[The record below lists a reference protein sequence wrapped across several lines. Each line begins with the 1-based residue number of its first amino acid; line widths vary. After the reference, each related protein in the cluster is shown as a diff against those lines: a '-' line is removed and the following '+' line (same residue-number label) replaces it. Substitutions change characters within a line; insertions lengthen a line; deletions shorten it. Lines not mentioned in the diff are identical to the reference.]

1 MYLYRVT
8 GGGGDT
14 ALRRGQAATE
24 TVRKRVGIRKAEQA
38 EQRGFCLGD
47 VTENGGVLDIAER
60 IDVSVENP
68 ERDRDR
74 PHQWSSLDESRGG
87 RYHRSSRHARR
98 CSPPLYVLPTVQPRE
113 SRPLLSLSLTMTESD
128 AGGQASAWQSAS
140 LSERNSQCYRI

>member
-14 ALRRGQAATE
+14 ALRRGHAASV
-24 TVRKRVGIRKAEQA
+24 TVGKQVGIRKAEQA

-47 VTENGGVLDIAER
+47 VNRGVLDIAER
-60 IDVSVENP
+60 IDVSPENF

-74 PHQWSSLDESRGG
+74 PHQWSSLDESCGG

-98 CSPPLYVLPTVQPRE
+98 WLSSIVGSPNSSTEGKPTPTVALTDHDRE
-113 SRPLLSLSLTMTESD
+113 RCRRR
-128 AGGQASAWQSAS
+128 GQCVAEC
-140 LSERNSQCYRI
+140 LII

>member
-60 IDVSVENP
+60 IDVSAENP

-98 CSPPLYVLPTVQPRE
+98 WLSSFVCPPHSSTEGKPTPTVALTDHDRE
-113 SRPLLSLSLTMTESD
+113 RCRRT
-128 AGGQASAWQSAS
+128 GQCVAEC
-140 LSERNSQCYRI
+140 LII

>member
-38 EQRGFCLGD
+38 EPSGFCLGD
-47 VTENGGVLDIAER
+47 VNRGVLDIAER
-60 IDVSVENP
+60 IDVSPENF

-74 PHQWSSLDESRGG
+74 PHQWSSLDESCGG
-87 RYHRSSRHARR
+87 RYHRSSRPARR
-98 CSPPLYVLPTVQPRE
+98 WLSSFVGSPHSSTEGEPTPVV
-113 SRPLLSLSLTMTESD
+113 SLTDHDRERCRRT
-128 AGGQASAWQSAS
+128 GQCVAEC
-140 LSERNSQCYRI
+140 LII

>member
-24 TVRKRVGIRKAEQA
+24 TVGKRVGIRKAEQA

-47 VTENGGVLDIAER
+47 VTENRGILDIAER

-98 CSPPLYVLPTVQPRE
+98 WLSSFVGSPNSSTEGKPTPTVALTDHDRE
-113 SRPLLSLSLTMTESD
+113 RCRRR
-128 AGGQASAWQSAS
+128 GQCVAECLIIRA
-140 LSERNSQCYRI
+140 